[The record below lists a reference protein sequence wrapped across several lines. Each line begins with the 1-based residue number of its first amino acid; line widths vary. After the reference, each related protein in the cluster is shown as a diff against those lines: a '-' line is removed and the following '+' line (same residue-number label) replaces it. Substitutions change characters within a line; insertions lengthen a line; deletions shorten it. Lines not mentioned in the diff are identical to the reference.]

1 MMRIS
6 ELIKKGHGI
15 SLDSRTITAGDI
27 FFAVNSGVNFVEE
40 AFTKGA
46 TAAVVPAGYSNP
58 QQNIIHVPDVLKTL
72 LDIGR
77 EIKLASKAEII
88 GITGSAGKTTTK
100 VWLSEILAHHNK
112 VVTGIKNY
120 NTMYGLPICLSQ
132 LTPND
137 DFGIFEM
144 GSNNSGEILE
154 LSTYL
159 NPDIGIITNIMDSHI
174 GRFGNKDAL
183 AREKISV
190 IDGIKSAGKIIFDE
204 DSEYADQIIS
214 KAVKRGVFPVGYRN
228 ANKNPSDIIKTCIK
242 AVIEAL
248 ELDIDDYINY
258 MHDLKPLP
266 GRGEVRNVNYRGK
279 IFTIIDDS
287 YNAAPSTVKASLNSL
302 YNMKG
307 YNRKIAIL
315 GEMKEL
321 GVFALKYHEEIAKCA
336 TASDKVFFIGS
347 SEAAQPFIERGMSV
361 FPKITDEITEQI
373 LFEIE
378 NGDIVLIKGSH
389 SIQLDKIVRFF
400 GI

>member
-1 MMRIS
+1 MIRIS

-15 SLDSRTITAGDI
+15 SLDSRTIKAGAV

-46 TAAVVPAGYSNP
+46 VAAVVPVDCSNTR
-58 QQNIIHVPDVLKTL
+58 QNIIHVPDVLTTL

-77 EIKLASKAEII
+77 EMKLASRAKII

-100 VWLSEILAHHNK
+100 VWLSEILAHRNK

-120 NTMYGLPICLSQ
+120 NTIYGLPICLSQ

-159 NPDIGIITNIMDSHI
+159 NPDIGVITNIMDSHI
-174 GRFGNKDAL
+174 GRFGSKDAL

-190 IDGIKSAGKIIFDE
+190 INGIKSAGKIIFDE
-204 DSEYADQIIS
+204 DSEYANQIIAQ
-214 KAVKRGVFPVGYRN
+214 AVKRGVFPIGYRS
-228 ANKNPSDIIKTCIK
+228 ADKNPSNIIKACIK
-242 AVIEAL
+242 AVIESL
-248 ELDIDDYINY
+248 ELNIDDYIDY
-258 MHDLKPLP
+258 MHNLKPLP
-266 GRGEVRNVNYRGK
+266 GRGELTNVSYHDKN
-279 IFTIIDDS
+279 FTIIDDS
-287 YNAAPSTVKASLNSL
+287 YNAAPSTVKASLKSL
-302 YNMKG
+302 YNLKG
-307 YNRKIAIL
+307 YNRKIAVL

-321 GVFALKYHEEIAKCA
+321 GVFTLKYHEEIAEYA
-336 TASDKVFFIGS
+336 TTSDKVFFIGS

-361 FPKITDEITEQI
+361 FPKITNEITERI
-373 LFEIE
+373 LSEVE

-400 GI
+400 DI